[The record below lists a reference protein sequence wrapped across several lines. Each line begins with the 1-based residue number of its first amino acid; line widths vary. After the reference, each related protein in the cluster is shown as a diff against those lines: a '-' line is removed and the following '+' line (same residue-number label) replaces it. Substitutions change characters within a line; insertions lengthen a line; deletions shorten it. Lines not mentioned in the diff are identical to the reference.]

1 MKRTTNG
8 ELTQLILD
16 RVASGQMTRRGFVGS
31 TLAAALLAACQS
43 APGGKQVMAA
53 TDNQARNQ
61 KKLQGTYD
69 YVVVGAGA
77 SGSVIAGEL
86 AKQGLDVL
94 VVESGGPDTAPTI
107 ANPSIWFYNVGS
119 ALDFSLPLTKTPF
132 TDNREIK
139 MALGHVVGGGSSIN
153 AMVWAR
159 GMERDYDGWAKNG
172 ATGWAFK
179 DVLPMFKAQ
188 EDWEGGAN
196 EWRGAGGPIHI
207 RRPGD
212 PHPTAP
218 AFLAAAKQMGIPVH
232 DDLNGPMREGAGY
245 INMNIAA
252 DGSRV
257 SAARAFLRPN
267 LDRKN
272 LTLMPNTNV
281 TRVLFDGDRAIGV
294 EIATAKGLQSIHV
307 RREVILSA
315 GTIHTPQLLM
325 LSGIGKADE
334 LKRLG
339 IPTVAN
345 LRGVGQNL
353 QDHTLL
359 AGVVFKYKG
368 KMPDR
373 PADSDAV
380 EAQAYLSSGVDN
392 NTADISLVLEQL
404 ALATPEAAARF
415 GAPPQEGFTIAPA
428 LIQPTARGQVRLA
441 SASWKD
447 APIVEGNH
455 LGTDRDLAA
464 IVRGIQMA
472 RELGAQNA
480 FDGVREIEAI
490 PGPKYKDRSDLEA
503 LARSAAGSFGHA
515 VGTAKIGTDGD
526 AVVDSELRVHGVRGL
541 RVADASV
548 MPRIPSAATNAAS
561 IMIGGRAVEMLL
573 KGTWS

>member
-1 MKRTTNG
+1 MKRTTS
-8 ELTQLILD
+8 ELNQSILD
-16 RVASGQMTRRGFVGS
+16 RVARGEFSRRGFLGS
-31 TLAAALLAACQS
+31 TLAAAMLAACRS
-43 APGGKQVMAA
+43 VPGGKQAIEA
-53 TDNQARNQ
+53 GDNQARNLSEL
-61 KKLQGTYD
+61 KGSYD

-77 SGSVIAGEL
+77 AGSVIAGEL
-86 AKQGLDVL
+86 SKHGVDVL
-94 VVESGGPDTAPTI
+94 VIESGGPDTAPTI

-119 ALDFSLPLTKTPF
+119 PMDFSLPLAPTKY
-132 TDNREIK
+132 TDNRAIK

-159 GMERDYDGWAKNG
+159 GMERDYDDWAKNG
-172 ATGWAFK
+172 AAGWAFK

-196 EWRGAGGPIHI
+196 EWRGAGGPMQI

-218 AFLAAAKQMGIPVH
+218 AFIEAAKQMGFPIV
-232 DDLNGPMREGAGY
+232 DDLNGPMRVGAGY

-257 SAARAFLRPN
+257 SAARGFLRPN

-272 LTLMPNTNV
+272 LTLMSNTDV
-281 TRVLFDGDRAIGV
+281 TRVLFEGDRAVGV
-294 EIATAKGLQSIHV
+294 EIANAEGVKQIRI
-307 RREVILSA
+307 RREVVMAA
-315 GTIHTPQLLM
+315 GTIHSAKLLM
-325 LSGIGKADE
+325 LSGIGNADE
-334 LKRLG
+334 LAKLG
-339 IPTVAN
+339 ITPVSN

-359 AGVVFKYKG
+359 AGVIFKYKG

-392 NTADISLVLEQL
+392 RTGDISLVLEQL
-404 ALATPEAAARF
+404 PIATPEAAARF

-428 LIQPTARGQVRLA
+428 LVQPTARGRVRLA

-447 APIVEGNH
+447 EPIVEANH
-455 LGTDRDLAA
+455 LGSDHDLAA
-464 IVRGIQMA
+464 IVKAIELA
-472 RELGAQNA
+472 RELGAQKA
-480 FDGVREIEAI
+480 FDGLREAEAI
-490 PGPKYKDRSDLEA
+490 PGPNYKDRSDLEA
-503 LARSAAGSFGHA
+503 LARAAAGSFGHA
-515 VGTAKIGTDGD
+515 VGTAKIGTDSD
-526 AVVDSELRVHGVRGL
+526 AVVDGELRVHGVRGL

-548 MPRIPSAATNAAS
+548 MPRIPSGATNAPS
-561 IMIGGRAVEMLL
+561 IMIGGRAAEMLL
-573 KGTWS
+573 KGKWS